1 MSLPNPN
8 PFDLAKADFK
18 TETGLD
24 WKTNID
30 AYIAYLSYRVQRDI
44 SFQIGTANGHLNV
57 LSIEIPKM
65 REGIYKIEDI
75 LKRK

>member
-1 MSLPNPN
+1 MAIPKDN
-8 PFDLAKADFK
+8 PFENAKPDFK

-24 WKTNID
+24 WKDNLP

-44 SFQIGTANGHLNV
+44 SYQLGTINSHLNT
-57 LSIEIPKM
+57 LSIETPIM
-65 REGIYKIEDI
+65 REGIYKIEDL